1 MHFPPFLN
9 YQTFEGSIGYQMP
22 KGKNNII
29 STIYNDKNCFKISL
43 KTSQSFIN
51 YNFNK
56 Y

>member
-1 MHFPPFLN
+1 MDTNDPVCH
-9 YQTFEGSIGYQMP
+9 QTFQGSVGYKMP

-29 STIYNDKNCFKISL
+29 STIYNYNICFKISP
-43 KTSQSFIN
+43 KTSQLFIN